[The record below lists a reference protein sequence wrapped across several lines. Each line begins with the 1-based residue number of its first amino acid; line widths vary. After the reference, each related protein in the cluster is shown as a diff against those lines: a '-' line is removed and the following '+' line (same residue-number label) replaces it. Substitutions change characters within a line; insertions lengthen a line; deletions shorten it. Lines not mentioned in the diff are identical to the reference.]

1 LGDHDVFGI
10 AAVVVKATFGRGAR
24 PRAVEPVELEAGQ
37 VVADGATVGGR
48 VVVRVATMWT
58 HFFTQQKKK
67 HGEKK
72 NRIDFW

>member
-58 HFFTQQKKK
+58 HFFTQQKKTRR
-67 HGEKK
+67 EKK
-72 NRIDFW
+72 SN

>member
-58 HFFTQQKKK
+58 HFLHNKKK
-67 HGEKK
+67 TRREKK
-72 NRIDFW
+72 SN